1 MNYMKKLKEE
11 GYEFMG
17 DIAPMETADGVG
29 VSVRLCDTEILIKK
43 MEEHCGS
50 TLNEGEMLDAL
61 FSAFKPDYDYNDNDD
76 LMLIESRKF
85 SGCLEIDDDK
95 KELFINALK
104 EYSLELYGKS
114 LWEYAREYKE

>member
-17 DIAPMETADGVG
+17 DIVPMETTDGVG
-29 VSVRLCDTEILIKK
+29 ISVRLCDTEILIEK
-43 MEEHCGS
+43 MEKHCGS
-50 TLNEGEMLDAL
+50 TLNEGDMLCAF

-85 SGCLEIDDDK
+85 SGCLEIDDNK